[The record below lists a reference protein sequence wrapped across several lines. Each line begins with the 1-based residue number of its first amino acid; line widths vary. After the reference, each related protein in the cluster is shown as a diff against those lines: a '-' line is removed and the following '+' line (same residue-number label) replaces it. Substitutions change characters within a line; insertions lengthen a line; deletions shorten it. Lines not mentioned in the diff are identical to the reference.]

1 MLPFY
6 RRDNMYLSFKDKY
19 TAELRISV
27 EEFYNL
33 ELTEEMIKQFNYV
46 DFIED
51 ILSIRV
57 NEYRNLMVR
66 NLDKDG
72 MLLFNPYQY
81 ATLEDVLKEEGIIP
95 KEWKCKMTGLML
107 YLMSTDLPT
116 INRFYNT
123 LLLLK
128 RNDFFSSQY
137 KFNKSTPLIENVA
150 PVFGKI
156 SVNNSITCV
165 EHFFSTTLEM
175 MFYDLI
181 CELNLTKTSVNID
194 IVYKLLRRLRNPD
207 ICHEL
212 LDDAITLNYVDF
224 CNKHLDFKYS
234 KIGTLQTIY
243 NCLSATVINNMLK
256 NEVTSAEIASWYGQD
271 AEYITSGKIHIIPM
285 HIFCHEYIRD
295 RFVCQQYLT
304 SLYDKYCIKEMY
316 HITPNCVEGWIGIIV
331 NKILSDG
338 YRFKKCIYCNSYSVT
353 RTQNICSDCQKDFA
367 EQLKDF
373 DKKDSARRK
382 NKRDMPLSKSLSEYD
397 KPKIIKDFYM
407 NLYDEVHT
415 LLVENFTNMLK
426 EENFDKQKPIAI
438 NYESLEIEQCH
449 IDDFIAQDNAERE
462 ILAFTP
468 HSEYRYNL
476 ILDLWSRYLIPKRFI
491 KSLFDS
497 NGFGNLENMVADFY
511 EIIDIKNL
519 DKYDELLAYLN

>member
-6 RRDNMYLSFKDKY
+6 RRDNMYLSFKDNY

-33 ELTEEMIKQFNYV
+33 MLTEEMIEQFNYV

-57 NEYRNLMVR
+57 NEYRNLIVR

-72 MLLFNPYQY
+72 MLLFNSCQY
-81 ATLEDVLKEEGIIP
+81 TTLENVLKEEGIFP
-95 KEWKCKMTGLML
+95 KEWKCKITGLML

-137 KFNKSTPLIENVA
+137 KFDKSTPLLANVA

-156 SVNNSITCV
+156 SINNSITCV
-165 EHFFSTTLEM
+165 EQIFNTTLEM
-175 MFYDLI
+175 MFYDLVF
-181 CELNLTKTSVNID
+181 ELKSTKTIENTD
-194 IVYKLLRRLRNPD
+194 MAYKLLKRLRYPD
-207 ICHEL
+207 NCHEL
-212 LDDAITLNYVDF
+212 LDDAINMDYIDF
-224 CNKHLDFKYS
+224 CNKHLDCEYS
-234 KIGTLQTIY
+234 KIVTLQTIY
-243 NCLSATVINNMLK
+243 TCLSTTIINGMLK
-256 NEVTSAEIASWYGQD
+256 NEVNSAEIASWYGQG
-271 AEYITSGKIHIIPM
+271 AEYITSGNIHIIPM
-285 HIFCHEYIRD
+285 HIFSNECVRD

-316 HITPNCVEGWIGIIV
+316 HITPNCVEGWIGLIV
-331 NKILSDG
+331 NKVLSDG

-353 RTQNICSDCQKDFA
+353 RTQNKCADCQKDFA

-373 DKKDSARRK
+373 DKKDRARRK
-382 NKRDMPLSKSLSEYD
+382 NKRDLPLSKSLSEYD

-438 NYESLEIEQCH
+438 NYESLEIEQCY

-476 ILDLWSRYLIPKRFI
+476 ILELWSRYMIPKRFL
-491 KSLFDS
+491 KNLFDS
-497 NGFGNLENMVADFY
+497 NGFGNLENMAADFY
-511 EIIDIKNL
+511 EIIDIKKL
-519 DKYDELLAYLN
+519 DKYDELMAYLS